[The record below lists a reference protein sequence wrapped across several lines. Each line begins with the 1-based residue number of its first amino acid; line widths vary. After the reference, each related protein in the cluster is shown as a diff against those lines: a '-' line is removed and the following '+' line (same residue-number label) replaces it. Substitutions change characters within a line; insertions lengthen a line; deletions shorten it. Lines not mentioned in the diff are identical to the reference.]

1 MPDSSPKHFMS
12 IVNRAN
18 RQKTFTLNCLRIQCY
33 RVARFSYFVVIST
46 PPPIRERSIVM
57 SVYVCQSVCLCVS
70 AIISSELHVRVKTH
84 ARGSVLLWGRSDTLG
99 ISGYTDDVLLAHK
112 MRLLDVAARLGQ
124 RGSHAA
130 LRLAR
135 RNTRCRQRTL
145 ETTPGPTRPQLTR
158 QVAPKSTVHL

>member
-1 MPDSSPKHFMS
+1 
-12 IVNRAN
+12 
-18 RQKTFTLNCLRIQCY
+18 
-33 RVARFSYFVVIST
+33 
-46 PPPIRERSIVM
+46 M
-57 SVYVCQSVCLCVS
+57 SVYVCQSVCVCLRS
-70 AIISSELHVRVKTH
+70 YLRNYTSNLHQCFVLKTH
-84 ARGSVLLWGRSDTLG
+84 GRGSVFLWGRSDKLG

-112 MRLLDVAARLGQ
+112 VRLLDVAARLGQ

-158 QVAPKSTVHL
+158 QVATKGAESAVSDCLVSVVVLGRVQQRLDECAVTPKCRPLPLIYALSVTNLSPCID